1 MVERRPKPPRQNR
14 TGLPPVAER
23 SRRSVGRPSVPPP
36 DRPASFCKSE
46 SVSSESP
53 DPFPKSE
60 SLCSDPDVLD
70 PEDISISFDSS
81 ESESYNECQMSFSD
95 NEDIV
100 DKVEDSHCNGKMTGG
115 EDRIDGH
122 YNGKTTEGKVME
134 GRIAEVMAKGKVVGR
149 YSNGRQAVQREE
161 FDDYGV
167 REREMVSSYADG
179 KTVKMDGNTNLNGG
193 KIKSCL
199 VVSNR
204 SNGST
209 PREDVDD
216 DTRRN
221 CKVVEHY
228 SNGRAEVDYPQDK
241 TAEDPGDIHDGSKI
255 DERLSNGGQLKRPIR
270 AHISWD
276 DHKNSNFEHERLNSG
291 STCDEDVDDLDNTC
305 HFTGGTPTWFDHYGD
320 DKRQSNTLWFRNNE
334 PDCTDDLLEGQ
345 EGYNRSSTL
354 CSIEEDTSLGENY
367 RTVIDVGS
375 ESKISYRSTVS
386 GMAIKLRVNSETQ
399 DTRL

>member
-36 DRPASFCKSE
+36 DRPDSFSKSE

-53 DPFPKSE
+53 DPFLKSE
-60 SLCSDPDVLD
+60 SLSSDPDVLD

-100 DKVEDSHCNGKMTGG
+100 DKMEDGHCNGKMTGG
-115 EDRIDGH
+115 EDRIPGLKMT
-122 YNGKTTEGKVME
+122 GGKVME
-134 GRIAEVMAKGKVVGR
+134 GRVVGVMENGKVVGR
-149 YSNGRQAVQREE
+149 YSNGQAAQREDV
-161 FDDYGV
+161 DDYGV
-167 REREMVSSYADG
+167 IEREMVSSYSDG
-179 KTVKMDGNTNLNGG
+179 KTVGVNGNDNLDGG
-193 KIKSCL
+193 KRKSCL

-204 SNGST
+204 CNGNT
-209 PREDVDD
+209 PPEDVGD

-221 CKVVEHY
+221 CKMVEYY
-228 SNGRAEVDYPQDK
+228 SNGTTAVDYPQDK
-241 TAEDPGDIHDGSKI
+241 TVEDPGDIHDESKI
-255 DERLSNGGQLKRPIR
+255 EKRLSNGGQLKKPLR
-270 AHISWD
+270 AHISWE
-276 DHKNSNFEHERLNSG
+276 DHKNTDFVHERLNSG
-291 STCDEDVDDLDNTC
+291 STCDEDDDNVVNTC

-334 PDCTDDLLEGQ
+334 PDGTDDLLEGQ